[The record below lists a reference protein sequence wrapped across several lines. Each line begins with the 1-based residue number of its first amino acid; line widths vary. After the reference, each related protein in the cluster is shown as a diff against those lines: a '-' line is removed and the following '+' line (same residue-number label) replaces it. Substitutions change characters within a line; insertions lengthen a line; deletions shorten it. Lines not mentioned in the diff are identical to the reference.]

1 MPGSTGARHRHR
13 YLRGGK
19 NRLRLIATGNM
30 GWGYVKARFDWF
42 TGNINFDL
50 GGIPNPDRIGL
61 VISSQKDGAAKFD
74 DFRVW
79 RWRPSLFDLPG

>member
-50 GGIPNPDRIGL
+50 GDIPNPDRISLAIG
-61 VISSQKDGAAKFD
+61 SQKDGPAKFD
-74 DFRVW
+74 DFRAW
-79 RWRPSLFDLPG
+79 RWRPSLCNLRE